1 MSEEV
6 HSDPGSILV
15 PSTKWPALT
24 LSKSSRFGPPE
35 DNPSANEWASIRA
48 KRHDDT
54 STSVVCTT
62 ADGKEEK
69 TLAHISIQGEKVT
82 VNTPFGKTKARQ
94 IAQKA
99 FYTSGDPI
107 AKEHLRDAQEAI
119 ERTPL

>member
-24 LSKSSRFGPPE
+24 LSKSSQFGPP
-35 DNPSANEWASIRA
+35 
-48 KRHDDT
+48 DDT

-62 ADGKEEK
+62 ADGKEGK

-82 VNTPFGKTKARQ
+82 VNTPLGKTKAKQ

-99 FYTSGDPI
+99 FYTSGDTK
-107 AKEHLRDAQEAI
+107 AKELLRDAQEAI